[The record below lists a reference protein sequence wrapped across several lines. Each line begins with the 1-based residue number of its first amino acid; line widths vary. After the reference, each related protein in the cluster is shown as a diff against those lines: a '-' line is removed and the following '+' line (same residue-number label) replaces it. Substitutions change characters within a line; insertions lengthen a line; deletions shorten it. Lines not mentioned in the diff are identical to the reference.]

1 MCINRAQPAWC
12 AQGRSWTG
20 AAPQPEA
27 CATRRPGQGG
37 ANYAQVA
44 AQRELEGGGAPH
56 MSARVRPAGL
66 GFNFQEP
73 PLCFPSLFPAVCF
86 IRWVLLSTSGP
97 CCWPAGAGALQDC
110 W

>member
-1 MCINRAQPAWC
+1 MCINRNRRGRHGVHN
-12 AQGRSWTG
+12 GRSWTG

-56 MSARVRPAGL
+56 MSARVRL
-66 GFNFQEP
+66 G
-73 PLCFPSLFPAVCF
+73 SA
-86 IRWVLLSTSGP
+86 ST
-97 CCWPAGAGALQDC
+97 
-110 W
+110 